1 MGQLPLGYIKL
12 LFTSKEG
19 CFVVV
24 AVVYS
29 FRISGL
35 EGTLRVVQYSQLSHT

>member
-12 LFTSKEG
+12 FISKEG
-19 CFVVV
+19 YFVVV